1 MKTRFSALW
10 LASAAA
16 LAPALWPASVE
27 AKAVEDVL
35 ITADAQDIVLT
46 VVADEALHAPTVRT
60 YSGSVRIRFYDA
72 KDTPLL
78 RLVGDG
84 GAVRSVDVSEGSD
97 KSAAVVVMLG
107 DRTRL
112 SPTDVRVERAGAKT
126 VFRIARGLLP
136 ALREGSP
143 MPIAQLVLA
152 KPVSK
157 PVAPP
162 VVVAP
167 VGAAPVVAAPVGAPS
182 APAAPVAAP
191 TPAQKPV
198 LALGVK
204 KAPVQAEPKA
214 GLKLASDQSSSP
226 MPLLISITALLA
238 LAYGALRLFMKKN
251 NFNTDIPIIDIVA
264 QKRLG
269 PRHQLVIVRAF
280 DRDYLLSIQGGQT
293 TVVARSSRS
302 KKIAAAEELLSPV
315 ANKRTGPAPVR
326 DAEHFEDDEVTF
338 GGELFK
344 TALEQRERTRE
355 QTASFRLEAA
365 RAEARAELARLDG
378 ARQDFALADFARQEA
393 IRNEL
398 SNPPPPRDDLIVP
411 EARSP
416 SSPSGVVEST
426 PDAMSESVSGL
437 LRLRKASGR

>member
-1 MKTRFSALW
+1 MKSRLHALPL
-10 LASAAA
+10 LAAAA
-16 LAPALWPASVE
+16 LALAPARAE

-35 ITADAQDIVLT
+35 ITSDAQDIVLT

-84 GAVRSVDVSEGSD
+84 SAVRSVDVSEGSD
-97 KSAAVVVMLG
+97 KSAAVVVVLG

-112 SPTDVRVERAGAKT
+112 APTDVRVERGGAKT

-143 MPIAQLVLA
+143 MPSAQPAAA
-152 KPVSK
+152 KPINK
-157 PVAPP
+157 PVAAPVALPP
-162 VVVAP
+162 AALPPAAVAP
-167 VGAAPVVAAPVGAPS
+167 SAPPSAVAAPAVAPVVA
-182 APAAPVAAP
+182 P
-191 TPAQKPV
+191 TPPRAV
-198 LALGVK
+198 ALGVK
-204 KAPVQAEPKA
+204 KAPAKAEPKSS
-214 GLKLASDQSSSP
+214 LKLATDQSSSP

-238 LAYGALRLFMKKN
+238 LGYGALRLFMKKN
-251 NFNTDIPIIDIVA
+251 SLNTDIPIIDIVA

-302 KKIAAAEELLSPV
+302 TKSAAAEELLSPV
-315 ANKRTGPAPVR
+315 VSKRSPSVR
-326 DAEHFEDDEVTF
+326 TRNGEREFEDDEVTF

-355 QTASFRLEAA
+355 QTAGFRLEAA

-378 ARQDFALADFARQEA
+378 SRQDLALADFTRQEA

-398 SNPPPPRDDLIVP
+398 INPPASRDEVIVP
-411 EARSP
+411 EARSA
-416 SSPSGVVEST
+416 SGVVEST

-437 LRLRKASGR
+437 LRLRKATGR

>member
-1 MKTRFSALW
+1 
-10 LASAAA
+10 
-16 LAPALWPASVE
+16 
-27 AKAVEDVL
+27 
-35 ITADAQDIVLT
+35 
-46 VVADEALHAPTVRT
+46 
-60 YSGSVRIRFYDA
+60 
-72 KDTPLL
+72 
-78 RLVGDG
+78 
-84 GAVRSVDVSEGSD
+84 
-97 KSAAVVVMLG
+97 
-107 DRTRL
+107 
-112 SPTDVRVERAGAKT
+112 
-126 VFRIARGLLP
+126 
-136 ALREGSP
+136 
-143 MPIAQLVLA
+143 
-152 KPVSK
+152 
-157 PVAPP
+157 
-162 VVVAP
+162 
-167 VGAAPVVAAPVGAPS
+167 
-182 APAAPVAAP
+182 VAAP

-204 KAPVQAEPKA
+204 KAPVPAEPKA

-315 ANKRTGPAPVR
+315 ANKRTGPAPAR

-398 SNPPPPRDDLIVP
+398 SNPPPPRDQEP
-411 EARSP
+411 AAEARTP